1 MAEPSILGA
10 LRDPQFRSDTLRNL
24 VEALNGAKRS
34 LTVGSL
40 GAAGDMGNTLAN
52 LVRAGAGTAY
62 HETTGRPI
70 PQALEYRD
78 PARDFGTSASLGNFA
93 ERQGWLPPQTYS
105 MPEQAGALLG
115 PIVAMKAPDLAQSTL
130 RGLVS
135 ALKSEP
141 SRRMVEGLVDG
152 MGARPKIF
160 AGEGAQTADMQALAK
175 AQQLEKAGTP
185 ERAIWSDTG
194 WFRGADKKWRFE
206 IDDSG
211 ARFNPSTVNG
221 GIVENALTVGAPG
234 VNAGP
239 TVGPGISNF
248 LHHPALYEAY
258 GDALPRNTFL
268 GNKNTLFGDGVQGAF
283 DAAADS
289 VTLNA
294 PVQPR
299 DGRSTLLHE
308 LQHAVQQREGFAK
321 GGGVDSMAGEIGQAK
336 YDLSEIAAK
345 MERMQNAASDEAR
358 IMMDSKNPET
368 QGFVSNAVQKWMK
381 QFGEQ
386 SPSNPYGITPQQA
399 VQYELIERDKVF
411 ESISKSRS
419 AVEKT
424 ARMEPHD
431 AYRRLAGEAEARA
444 VQSRMDMTPEQRRAT
459 FPFDSYDVPRD
470 KLILRDLLKGPAE
483 ATQFPQDAALAT
495 AHRNGVDML
504 GLPENHTPMDRARAL
519 GFDMNEY
526 HGTGAGEF
534 AAFDPQKMRDNVQYG
549 GSIYTTKDPN
559 FASRIADSKWSGDQ
573 PTVMPLLIRGGKRF
587 DMDAP
592 ISAVDA
598 AGIIRE
604 AGQSARADKIAEIGK
619 PYRNGSEL
627 FYFGI
632 DPGMSNP
639 ARGAAINR
647 AGFDVITGDPSV
659 EIMGVPGKPQT
670 AIFDPSRIRSRFAAF
685 DPARRNESDLLA
697 SFAGAGILSP
707 LVLEQLADPRDKK
720 DKPRK

>member
-40 GAAGDMGNTLAN
+40 GAVGDMGNTLAN

-62 HETTGRPI
+62 HEATGRPI

-78 PARDFGTSASLGNFA
+78 PALDFGTSASLGNFA
-93 ERQGWLPPQTYS
+93 ERQGWLPPQTGS
-105 MPEQAGALLG
+105 IPETAGALLG

-321 GGGVDSMAGEIGQAK
+321 GGAPSQFTQLPPDFRLTAQQLISVDETAKKLGESVDDVARLSLEPTLAQRVNELVKSGQWDANVN
-336 YDLSEIAAK
+336 EW
-345 MERMQNAASDEAR
+345 RQN
-358 IMMDSKNPET
+358 IL
-368 QGFVSNAVQKWMK
+368 
-381 QFGEQ
+381 
-386 SPSNPYGITPQQA
+386 TPQQ
-399 VQYELIERDKVF
+399 QYE
-411 ESISKSRS
+411 
-419 AVEKT
+419 
-424 ARMEPHD
+424 
-431 AYRRLAGEAEARA
+431 RLAGEAEARA

-470 KLILRDLLKGPAE
+470 KLILRDLLKGPAQ
-483 ATQFPQDAALAT
+483 ATETRLNAATKPEYGIDHRPMTVEGGASQLHDLTPSFGDDIYGPNALQFFGSGDPREKSVVGLLKKIRGNPDALVTIYRGVPDGAPQTINPGDWITLDKNAAS
-495 AHRNGVDML
+495 D
-504 GLPENHTPMDRARAL
+504 
-519 GFDMNEY
+519 
-526 HGTGAGEF
+526 
-534 AAFDPQKMRDNVQYG
+534 YG
-549 GSIYTTKDPN
+549 HVVEMKVP
-559 FASRIADSKWSGDQ
+559 ASHVTSWADS
-573 PTVMPLLIRGGKRF
+573 LL
-587 DMDAP
+587 
-592 ISAVDA
+592 
-598 AGIIRE
+598 E
-604 AGQSARADKIAEIGK
+604 
-619 PYRNGSEL
+619 
-627 FYFGI
+627 FGYY
-632 DPGMSNP
+632 P
-639 ARGAAINR
+639 
-647 AGFDVITGDPSV
+647 
-659 EIMGVPGKPQT
+659 PGK
-670 AIFDPSRIRSRFAAF
+670 
-685 DPARRNESDLLA
+685 
-697 SFAGAGILSP
+697 
-707 LVLEQLADPRDKK
+707 
-720 DKPRK
+720 KP

>member
-40 GAAGDMGNTLAN
+40 GAVGDMGNTLAN

-93 ERQGWLPPQTYS
+93 EQQGWLPPQTYS

-141 SRRMVEGLVDG
+141 SRNAVEGFMNG
-152 MGARPKIF
+152 MGMKP
-160 AGEGAQTADMQALAK
+160 QAL
-175 AQQLEKAGTP
+175 
-185 ERAIWSDTG
+185 
-194 WFRGADKKWRFE
+194 
-206 IDDSG
+206 
-211 ARFNPSTVNG
+211 
-221 GIVENALTVGAPG
+221 
-234 VNAGP
+234 
-239 TVGPGISNF
+239 
-248 LHHPALYEAY
+248 
-258 GDALPRNTFL
+258 
-268 GNKNTLFGDGVQGAF
+268 
-283 DAAADS
+283 
-289 VTLNA
+289 
-294 PVQPR
+294 
-299 DGRSTLLHE
+299 
-308 LQHAVQQREGFAK
+308 
-321 GGGVDSMAGEIGQAK
+321 
-336 YDLSEIAAK
+336 
-345 MERMQNAASDEAR
+345 
-358 IMMDSKNPET
+358 
-368 QGFVSNAVQKWMK
+368 
-381 QFGEQ
+381 
-386 SPSNPYGITPQQA
+386 
-399 VQYELIERDKVF
+399 
-411 ESISKSRS
+411 
-419 AVEKT
+419 
-424 ARMEPHD
+424 
-431 AYRRLAGEAEARA
+431 
-444 VQSRMDMTPEQRRAT
+444 
-459 FPFDSYDVPRD
+459 
-470 KLILRDLLKGPAE
+470 
-483 ATQFPQDAALAT
+483 PQDAALAT

>member
-40 GAAGDMGNTLAN
+40 GAVGDMGNTLAN

-93 ERQGWLPPQTYS
+93 ERQGWLPPQTGS
-105 MPEQAGALLG
+105 IPETAGALLG

-175 AQQLEKAGTP
+175 AQRLEKAGTP
-185 ERAIWSDTG
+185 ERAFWSDTG
-194 WFRGADKKWRFE
+194 WLRGADKKWRFE
-206 IDDSG
+206 IDDSL
-211 ARFNPSTVNG
+211 ARFNPSRADG
-221 GIVENALTVGAPG
+221 GIVENAIQNGTPG
-234 VNAGP
+234 MNFGP
-239 TVGPGISNF
+239 TVGPGMNGN
-248 LHHPALYEAY
+248 LYHPALFDAY
-258 GDALPRNTFL
+258 GKDLPQNTFI

-283 DAAADS
+283 DSATDS
-289 VTLNA
+289 ITLNA

-321 GGGVDSMAGEIGQAK
+321 GGAPSQFTQLPPDFRLTAQQLISVDETAKKLGESVDDVARLSLEPTLAQRVNELVKSGQWDANVN
-336 YDLSEIAAK
+336 EW
-345 MERMQNAASDEAR
+345 RQN
-358 IMMDSKNPET
+358 ILP
-368 QGFVSNAVQKWMK
+368 
-381 QFGEQ
+381 
-386 SPSNPYGITPQQA
+386 PQQ
-399 VQYELIERDKVF
+399 QYE
-411 ESISKSRS
+411 
-419 AVEKT
+419 
-424 ARMEPHD
+424 
-431 AYRRLAGEAEARA
+431 RLAGEAEARA

-495 AHRNGVDML
+495 AQRNG
-504 GLPENHTPMDRARAL
+504 
-519 GFDMNEY
+519 
-526 HGTGAGEF
+526 
-534 AAFDPQKMRDNVQYG
+534 
-549 GSIYTTKDPN
+549 
-559 FASRIADSKWSGDQ
+559 
-573 PTVMPLLIRGGKRF
+573 
-587 DMDAP
+587 
-592 ISAVDA
+592 
-598 AGIIRE
+598 
-604 AGQSARADKIAEIGK
+604 K
-619 PYRNGSEL
+619 P
-627 FYFGI
+627 
-632 DPGMSNP
+632 
-639 ARGAAINR
+639 
-647 AGFDVITGDPSV
+647 V
-659 EIMGVPGKPQT
+659 
-670 AIFDPSRIRSRFAAF
+670 
-685 DPARRNESDLLA
+685 
-697 SFAGAGILSP
+697 
-707 LVLEQLADPRDKK
+707 
-720 DKPRK
+720 RK